1 MDSACPYVTMAA
13 PPSSVSLVVVSL
25 GGETVLGPALF
36 DLPLP
41 GVDVRLQTA
50 MAMRLDM
57 LQCQLLSHKGIELKD
72 SDHVRAEEDGRV
84 CFTVVAVS
92 AELAEKRRQRRQALL
107 EEFNE
112 AREAAERIAASRR
125 SPGFIKT
132 NILDALCLT
141 LPKNIY

>member
-1 MDSACPYVTMAA
+1 DSFRA
-13 PPSSVSLVVVSL
+13 SSLRSS
-25 GGETVLGPALF
+25 
-36 DLPLP
+36 
-41 GVDVRLQTA
+41 TA
-50 MAMRLDM
+50 RSGREASNR
-57 LQCQLLSHKGIELKD
+57 HGNED